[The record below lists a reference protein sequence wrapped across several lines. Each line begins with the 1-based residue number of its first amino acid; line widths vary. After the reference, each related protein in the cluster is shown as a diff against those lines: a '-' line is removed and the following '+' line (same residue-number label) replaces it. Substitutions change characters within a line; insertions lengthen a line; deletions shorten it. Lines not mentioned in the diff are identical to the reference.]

1 MTSLPVSR
9 SSRSNTLTGN
19 QLKQLLRATR
29 WLSPADPSTNH
40 IIVRKVHSE
49 GTTVW
54 FCKGKIF
61 IEWKSTGHLLCI
73 HGKRTSQSAF
83 ARALSDPIVSGI
95 WEKCPLVCPSLPFSC
110 KCKDSVFASSS
121 IIQDVMAACE
131 TGSAIMAYFYF
142 DSRDLNKKTCRD
154 MLRSLVSQ
162 LSTRSSSCCDILRRV
177 HKAHED
183 GAQQPSDDTLK
194 ECLKEML
201 KAPGQGSI
209 FIILD
214 ALDEC
219 PESPGI
225 PSPRSEVLR
234 LVKEL
239 VDLHLQELHIC
250 ATSRPEVDIRAS
262 LEPLA
267 SRSVSLHDE
276 IGQKTDITAYVRS
289 VVNASQSTAMGT
301 WRADDK
307 KLVMETLTE
316 RADGM

>member
-19 QLKQLLRATR
+19 QLKQLPRATR

-61 IEWKSTGHLLCI
+61 IEWKSTGRLLWI
-73 HGKRTSQSAF
+73 HGKRTFRSAF
-83 ARALSDPIVSGI
+83 AQGPSDPIISRI
-95 WEKCPLVCPSLPFSC
+95 WEKRPLVCLSLHFLR
-110 KCKDSVFASSS
+110 KDSVFVSSS
-121 IIQDVMAACE
+121 IIQDIMVVCE

-142 DSRDLNKKTCRD
+142 DSQDLNKKSCRD
-154 MLRSLVSQ
+154 LLRSLVSQ

-225 PSPRSEVLR
+225 
-234 LVKEL
+234 
-239 VDLHLQELHIC
+239 
-250 ATSRPEVDIRAS
+250 IRKN
-262 LEPLA
+262 LL
-267 SRSVSLHDE
+267 
-276 IGQKTDITAYVRS
+276 
-289 VVNASQSTAMGT
+289 
-301 WRADDK
+301 
-307 KLVMETLTE
+307 
-316 RADGM
+316 